1 MIPTLLRRM
10 LNLRRS
16 VFIEIL
22 RTAQDFSRCHLVAT
36 VENNSLGEKKKK
48 PNKTCRHTVGLLL
61 ADIRLSVLSTP
72 VSPQSVIFWLS
83 VGLGSCGQTFSKW
96 I

>member
-22 RTAQDFSRCHLVAT
+22 RTAQDFSQCHLLAT
-36 VENNSLGEKKKK
+36 VENNSLGKKKK
-48 PNKTCRHTVGLLL
+48 KKKNLNKTCRHTVGFLL

-72 VSPQSVIFWLS
+72 VSPKSVIFWLS
-83 VGLGSCGQTFSKW
+83 VGPGS
-96 I
+96 

>member
-22 RTAQDFSRCHLVAT
+22 TTAQDFSLCHLVAT
-36 VENNSLGEKKKK
+36 VENNSPEKKKK
-48 PNKTCRHTVGLLL
+48 KNLNKTCRHTVGLLL
-61 ADIRLSVLSTP
+61 AGIRLSVLSTP

-83 VGLGSCGQTFSKW
+83 VSLGSCG
-96 I
+96 

>member
-22 RTAQDFSRCHLVAT
+22 RTAQDFSLCHLVAT
-36 VENNSLGEKKKK
+36 VENNSLKKKPPKNINKKKK
-48 PNKTCRHTVGLLL
+48 YKTNYVVTQLVY
-61 ADIRLSVLSTP
+61 
-72 VSPQSVIFWLS
+72 FW
-83 VGLGSCGQTFSKW
+83 QTYGCQF
-96 I
+96 

>member
-22 RTAQDFSRCHLVAT
+22 TTAQDFSPCHLVAT
-36 VENNSLGEKKKK
+36 VENNSPEKKKK
-48 PNKTCRHTVGLLL
+48 KKKT
-61 ADIRLSVLSTP
+61 
-72 VSPQSVIFWLS
+72 
-83 VGLGSCGQTFSKW
+83 
-96 I
+96 

>member
-22 RTAQDFSRCHLVAT
+22 TTAQDFSLCHLVAT
-36 VENNSLGEKKKK
+36 VENNSPEKKKK
-48 PNKTCRHTVGLLL
+48 KKNLNKTCRHTVGLLL
-61 ADIRLSVLSTP
+61 AGIRLSVLSTP

-83 VGLGSCGQTFSKW
+83 VGLGSCG
-96 I
+96 

>member
-22 RTAQDFSRCHLVAT
+22 RTAQDFSQCHLLAT
-36 VENNSLGEKKKK
+36 VENNSLGKKENL
-48 PNKTCRHTVGLLL
+48 NKTCRHTVGLLL

-83 VGLGSCGQTFSKW
+83 VGPGSCG
-96 I
+96 

>member
-22 RTAQDFSRCHLVAT
+22 RTAQDFSQCHLLAT
-36 VENNSLGEKKKK
+36 VENNSLGKKKK
-48 PNKTCRHTVGLLL
+48 KKNLNKTCRHTVGFLL

-83 VGLGSCGQTFSKW
+83 VGPGS
-96 I
+96 

>member
-22 RTAQDFSRCHLVAT
+22 RPAQYFSQCHLLAT
-36 VENNSLGEKKKK
+36 VENNSLGKKKK
-48 PNKTCRHTVGLLL
+48 KNLNKTCRHTVGFLL
-61 ADIRLSVLSTP
+61 ADIRLSVLSAP

-83 VGLGSCGQTFSKW
+83 VGPGSCG
-96 I
+96 

>member
-16 VFIEIL
+16 VFIEIS
-22 RTAQDFSRCHLVAT
+22 RTAQDFSQCHLLAT
-36 VENNSLGEKKKK
+36 EENNSLGKKKK
-48 PNKTCRHTVGLLL
+48 KKKNLNKTCRHTVGFLL
-61 ADIRLSVLSTP
+61 ADIRLSVLSAP

-83 VGLGSCGQTFSKW
+83 VGPGSCG
-96 I
+96 

>member
-22 RTAQDFSRCHLVAT
+22 RTVQDFSRCHLVAT
-36 VENNSLGEKKKK
+36 VENNSLGKKKKK

-61 ADIRLSVLSTP
+61 ADIRLSVLSKP

-83 VGLGSCGQTFSKW
+83 VGLGSCG
-96 I
+96 

>member
-22 RTAQDFSRCHLVAT
+22 RTAQDFSQRHLLAT
-36 VENNSLGEKKKK
+36 VENNSLEKKKNK
-48 PNKTCRHTVGLLL
+48 INKTCRHTVGLLL

-83 VGLGSCGQTFSKW
+83 VGLGSCG
-96 I
+96 

>member
-22 RTAQDFSRCHLVAT
+22 RTVQDFSRCHLVAT
-36 VENNSLGEKKKK
+36 VENNSLGKKKK
-48 PNKTCRHTVGLLL
+48 KNLTKHVVTQLVY
-61 ADIRLSVLSTP
+61 
-72 VSPQSVIFWLS
+72 FW
-83 VGLGSCGQTFSKW
+83 QTYGCQF
-96 I
+96 

>member
-22 RTAQDFSRCHLVAT
+22 RTVQDFSLCHLVAT
-36 VENNSLGEKKKK
+36 VENNSPEKKKK
-48 PNKTCRHTVGLLL
+48 NLNKTFRHTVGLLL
-61 ADIRLSVLSTP
+61 ADIRLSVLSRP

-83 VGLGSCGQTFSKW
+83 VGLGSCG
-96 I
+96 

>member
-22 RTAQDFSRCHLVAT
+22 RTVQDFSLCHLVAT
-36 VENNSLGEKKKK
+36 VENNSPEKKKK
-48 PNKTCRHTVGLLL
+48 KKPKQNMSSHSWFTFGRHT
-61 ADIRLSVLSTP
+61 A
-72 VSPQSVIFWLS
+72 VSFKHT
-83 VGLGSCGQTFSKW
+83 C
-96 I
+96 

>member
-22 RTAQDFSRCHLVAT
+22 RPAQDFSQRHLLAT
-36 VENNSLGEKKKK
+36 VENNSLEKKKK
-48 PNKTCRHTVGLLL
+48 NLNKTCRHTVGLLL

-83 VGLGSCGQTFSKW
+83 VGLGSCG
-96 I
+96 

>member
-22 RTAQDFSRCHLVAT
+22 RTAQDFSQRHLLAT
-36 VENNSLGEKKKK
+36 VENNSLGKKKII
-48 PNKTCRHTVGLLL
+48 NKTCRHTVGLLL

-83 VGLGSCGQTFSKW
+83 VGLGSCG
-96 I
+96 